1 MTPTNSQ
8 IDEVIFSVLKP
19 NWRKVAMIVTQAHAV
34 FESKHIDIAYEV
46 IGSRI
51 EALCDEG
58 RIDSQG
64 NLANWRGS
72 EVRLLQAPAENSLIE
87 E

>member
-19 NWRKVAMIVTQAHAV
+19 NWRKVAMIITQAHDV
-34 FESKHIDIAYEV
+34 FENRHIDIAYDV
-46 IGSRI
+46 IASRI
-51 EALCDEG
+51 EALCEEG

-64 NLANWRGS
+64 NLSNWRGS
-72 EVRLLQAPAENSLIE
+72 EVRLPQAPAEHTVIE

>member
-19 NWRKVAMIVTQAHAV
+19 NWRKVAMILTQTHAV
-34 FESKHIDIAYEV
+34 FESRHIDIDYDV
-46 IGSRI
+46 IASRI
-51 EALCDEG
+51 EALSEAE

-64 NLANWRGS
+64 NLSNWRGS
-72 EVRLLQAPAENSLIE
+72 EVRLLQAPAEYSEIE